1 MLSALHNFSQ
11 FTLNFWESQ
20 HNVNFLIVS
29 NNLCLF
35 QGILALKIVDEL
47 TMWFFT
53 LGETTLPLHFVI
65 SRTNTKIFVL
75 EYLIRFLC
83 APRRWLFFKA
93 PLNLVDL
100 LAILP
105 YFVSFVM
112 EELKVR
118 ICI

>member
-1 MLSALHNFSQ
+1 M
-11 FTLNFWESQ
+11 
-20 HNVNFLIVS
+20 
-29 NNLCLF
+29 
-35 QGILALKIVDEL
+35 
-47 TMWFFT
+47 
-53 LGETTLPLHFVI
+53 
-65 SRTNTKIFVL
+65 
-75 EYLIRFLC
+75 RFLC

-118 ICI
+118 LLLKKYSFVNSAFLCIPSILVPNGYLISFFQLTTMPHVVGLNIKSAVSSFFTQMENCPSLLKAEKLKKL